1 MFHRPVLRWPAEA
14 GALYTVVMVDEGI
27 ERLQGRQFI
36 HWMVENVPSN
46 MVLPSSPSLLHFPEF
61 PSPPSFTLLP

>member
-1 MFHRPVLRWPAEA
+1 MFQRPVLRWPTEP

-36 HWMVENVPSN
+36 HWMVENVPGN
-46 MVLPSSPSLLHFPEF
+46 MVGQLQLSSLLFHLFH
-61 PSPPSFTLLP
+61 